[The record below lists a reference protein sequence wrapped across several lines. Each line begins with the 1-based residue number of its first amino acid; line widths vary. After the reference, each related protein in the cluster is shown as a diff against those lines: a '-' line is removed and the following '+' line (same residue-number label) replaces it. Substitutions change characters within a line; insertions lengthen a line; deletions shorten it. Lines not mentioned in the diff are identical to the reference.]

1 MSSPRLDIPTLR
13 RKIASDVL
21 GFHCQVGM
29 RVGGGKLYD
38 PPPIL
43 CRHMAHGA
51 LPIVKGSQMIT
62 VQASLAAMPAMQCSD
77 HSHCTRNGPRATT
90 NSEKFSVPKYVDTFF
105 GVAPHE
111 KIFKNVS
118 PHWDVATYLQCG
130 DTFFDVAT
138 RLFYVA
144 TWKNVLPHWDVA
156 THFQCG
162 DTFFHVVTRVLYG
175 AT

>member
-1 MSSPRLDIPTLR
+1 MKSPRLNIPTLR

-21 GFHCQVGM
+21 GFHCRVGM
-29 RVGGGKLYD
+29 RVSGGKLYD

-51 LPIVKGSQMIT
+51 LPIVKGSQVIT
-62 VQASLAAMPAMQCSD
+62 VQASLAAMPAMQCSE
-77 HSHCTRNGPRATT
+77 HSNCTRNGPRVTA

-111 KIFKNVS
+111 KMCRHIGMWRHICSVATCFSMWRHAYFMS
-118 PHWDVATYLQCG
+118 PHGKMC
-130 DTFFDVAT
+130 
-138 RLFYVA
+138 R
-144 TWKNVLPHWDVA
+144 HM

-162 DTFFHVVTRVLYG
+162 DTFFHVVTRVLYV